1 MFTIKRMFTENRRV
15 HNRWVEFLQNAKIRN
30 ENNVDI
36 TYGLYEE
43 EELIA
48 TGSIFQNILK
58 CIAIHEDYRGTGVL
72 GQLITTL
79 VDEVFGRGYHSCYV
93 YTKADTV
100 EGFQYLGFKEIAR
113 VNDELVFLERALVG
127 FDAYC
132 DSLEQYR
139 QNVNHISA
147 IVMNAN
153 PFTKGHQYLVEV
165 AAKKSE
171 WVYVFVLSEDVSEFP
186 TNVRKEL
193 VLAGIEHLD
202 NVTVLD
208 TKNYMIS
215 AQTFPSYF
223 LKEEVDVTKIQAK
236 LDATIFAEKIA
247 PRLNI
252 KTRFV
257 GEEPLSQTT
266 SIYNEVLAETLRPT
280 IELRIIE
287 RKMFAD
293 NIISATKVRE
303 LLKKG
308 DIDAVKAYVP
318 NSTYDYLLSEE
329 GKVLIEKIRK
339 GG

>member
-1 MFTIKRMFTENRRV
+1 MIQVKRMFTENQRV
-15 HNRWVEFLQNAKIRN
+15 HQRWVEFLSNAKIRK
-30 ENNVDI
+30 ENNVDF

-58 CIAIHEDYRGTGVL
+58 CIAIRDDYRGTAAL
-72 GQLITTL
+72 GQLITVL
-79 VDEVFGRGYHSCYV
+79 IDEVFRNGYHSCYV
-93 YTKADTV
+93 YTKADTIQ
-100 EGFQYLGFKEIAR
+100 GFQYLGFKEIAR
-113 VNDELVFLERALVG
+113 VSDELVFMEKALVG

-132 DSLEQYR
+132 QSLEQY
-139 QNVNHISA
+139 QQDASDIAA

-153 PFTKGHQYLVEV
+153 PFTKGHQYLIET
-165 AAKKSE
+165 AAKQCE
-171 WVYVFVLSEDVSEFP
+171 WLYVFVLSEDVSEFP

-193 VLAGIEHLD
+193 VLTGTKHLE

-208 TKNYMIS
+208 TESYMIS

-223 LKEEVDVTKIQAK
+223 LKEDANVTKIQAK

-252 KTRFV
+252 KTRYV
-257 GEEPLSQTT
+257 GEEPLSETT
-266 SIYNEVLAETLRPT
+266 AIYNEALAETLLPT
-280 IELRIIE
+280 IELKIIE
-287 RKMFAD
+287 RKMIAD
-293 NIISATKVRE
+293 EVISATKVRA

-308 DIDAVKAYVP
+308 DLDAVKDYVP
-318 NSTYDYLLSEE
+318 GSTYDYLLSEE